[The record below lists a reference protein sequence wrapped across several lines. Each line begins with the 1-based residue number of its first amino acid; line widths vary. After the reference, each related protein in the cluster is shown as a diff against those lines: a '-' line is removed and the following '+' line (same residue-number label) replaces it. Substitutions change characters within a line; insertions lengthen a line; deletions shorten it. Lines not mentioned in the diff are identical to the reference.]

1 MTMTVNQYIDLC
13 LIDEY
18 ADKDHINGFALDLD
32 DLPKNEIANFL
43 DVLMEEDTAV
53 RDLVLCHMQQLINER
68 LPERERD
75 TRWLDGFTT
84 SIDLQTG
91 EPIVRPRATL

>member
-18 ADKDHINGFALDLD
+18 ADKDHVNGFALDLD
-32 DLPKNEIANFL
+32 DLPKHEIDNFL
-43 DVLMEEDTAV
+43 DVLMEDDTAV
-53 RDLVLCHMQQLINER
+53 RDLILSHMQKLIDER

-75 TRWLDGFTT
+75 TRWIDGFTT
-84 SIDLQTG
+84 YTDQQTG